1 LDSEAEIDQS
11 GFVEECLLFKDHAVD
26 VDPVKKPNE

>member
-11 GFVEECLLFKDHAVD
+11 GFVEECLLVIEHAVD
-26 VDPVKKPNE
+26 VDPVKEPNE